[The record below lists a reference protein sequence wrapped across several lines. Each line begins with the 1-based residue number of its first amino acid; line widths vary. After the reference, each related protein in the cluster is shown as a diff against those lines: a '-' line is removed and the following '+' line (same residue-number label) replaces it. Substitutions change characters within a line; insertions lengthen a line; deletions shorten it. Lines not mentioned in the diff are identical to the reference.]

1 MEGDMTVVEATMA
14 SKKKTSAPKRKAN
27 KATSRK
33 PKKASRA
40 HSPRVA
46 AKKARARK
54 AAPVEKA
61 PARKVAAKKPAPP
74 KKTRAH
80 TTAHAVFGHVTVH
93 PAEGLSWQK
102 ALKLADRD
110 VDVDMT
116 IEDAADVTPELLD
129 RAARFVARLAPVDA
143 LARSGLRH
151 SFEEDADSP
160 VALYVTHHLAELN
173 AETLYGIFAK
183 ARDAISVEDFL
194 THLYPRWVNLYP
206 ARAGGTATFDY
217 TISADAT
224 QYVLA
229 VGIDEEGEV
238 LGVEME
244 S

>member
-1 MEGDMTVVEATMA
+1 MEEDMTVEEATMA
-14 SKKKTSAPKRKAN
+14 SKKKKSGAKRPAKKA
-27 KATSRK
+27 ASHK

-40 HSPRVA
+40 IPRKAA
-46 AKKARARK
+46 AKKATAGKARAVK
-54 AAPVEKA
+54 KA
-61 PARKVAAKKPAPP
+61 PARKAQAKKP
-74 KKTRAH
+74 RAH
-80 TTAHAVFGHVTVH
+80 TTPHAVFGHVTVH
-93 PAEGLSWQK
+93 PSEGLSWQK

-116 IEDAADVTPELLD
+116 IEDARDVTPELLD
-129 RAARFVARLAPVDA
+129 RAARFVARLAHFDA
-143 LARSGLRH
+143 LARTGLRH
-151 SFEEDADSP
+151 SLDEDPDSP

-183 ARDAISVEDFL
+183 AREAISVEDFL

-206 ARAGGTATFDY
+206 AKGGGTATFDY

-229 VGIDEEGEV
+229 VGIDEDGEV

>member
-1 MEGDMTVVEATMA
+1 MS
-14 SKKKTSAPKRKAN
+14 SKKKTKKAKSATKPRA
-27 KATSRK
+27 SRK
-33 PKKASRA
+33 PARASRVRA
-40 HSPRVA
+40 TRTP
-46 AKKARARK
+46 AKKAKKGKPSPVKRASTRK
-54 AAPVEKA
+54 
-61 PARKVAAKKPAPP
+61 PATKKPAPP
-74 KKTRAH
+74 KKPRAH
-80 TTAHAVFGHVTVH
+80 TTPHAVFGHVTVH
-93 PAEGLSWQK
+93 PSEGLSWQK

-116 IEDAADVTPELLD
+116 IEDARDVTPELLD
-129 RAARFVARLAPVDA
+129 RAARFVARLAHFDA
-143 LARSGLRH
+143 LARTGLRH
-151 SFEEDADSP
+151 SLDEDPDSP

-183 ARDAISVEDFL
+183 AREAISVEDFL

-206 ARAGGTATFDY
+206 AKGGGTATFDY

-229 VGIDEEGEV
+229 VGIDEDGEV

>member
-1 MEGDMTVVEATMA
+1 MA
-14 SKKKTSAPKRKAN
+14 SKKKKARPKPAARKTA
-27 KATSRK
+27 SRA

-40 HSPRVA
+40 
-46 AKKARARK
+46 
-54 AAPVEKA
+54 AP
-61 PARKVAAKKPAPP
+61 RKVAAKKAPARKARSVKKPAARKTPAKKPTP
-74 KKTRAH
+74 KKTRAQ
-80 TTAHAVFGHVTVH
+80 TTPHAVFGHVTVH
-93 PAEGLSWQK
+93 PANGVYWTK
-102 ALKLADRD
+102 ALRLADHD

-129 RAARFVARLAPVDA
+129 RAARFVARLAHYDA

-151 SFEEDADSP
+151 SYEEDADSP

-173 AETLYGIFAK
+173 AETLHGIFGK
-183 ARDAISVEDFL
+183 AREAISAEDFL
-194 THLYPRWVNLYP
+194 AHLYARWVNLYP
-206 ARAGGTATFDY
+206 AKGGGTATFDY

>member
-1 MEGDMTVVEATMA
+1 MTVVEATMA
-14 SKKKTSAPKRKAN
+14 AKKKKSGAKRAAKKAV
-27 KATSRK
+27 SHK
-33 PKKASRA
+33 PKKATRA
-40 HSPRVA
+40 RPPKAA

-54 AAPVEKA
+54 ASPVKKA
-61 PARKVAAKKPAPP
+61 PARKAPAKKPASP
-74 KKTRAH
+74 KKPRAH
-80 TTAHAVFGHVTVH
+80 TTPHAVFGHVTVH
-93 PAEGLSWQK
+93 PAEGVSWTK

-116 IEDAADVTPELLD
+116 IEDAKDVTPELLD
-129 RAARFVARLAPVDA
+129 RAARFVARLAHFDA
-143 LARSGLRH
+143 LARTGLRH
-151 SFEEDADSP
+151 SFEEDPDSP
-160 VALYVTHHLAELN
+160 VSLYVTHHLAELN

-183 ARDAISVEDFL
+183 ARDAISVDDFL

-206 ARAGGTATFDY
+206 AKGGGTATFDY

-229 VGIDEEGEV
+229 VGIDEDGEV